1 MNLYLL
7 SLLVVEFTQ
16 GMDSCYQYHHDTWT
30 MSMRHIFYFYLPLFP
45 FLHPRLYP
53 YKIHFISFLVLSP
66 LKLRLYQV
74 EFHPDPQKWSH
85 FMSSESLT
93 PWHGFWRLFWVFTG
107 VLLVWTDMTASIL
120 DDSFDE
126 ALFIFLLFLNVVANS
141 SPVKCTNPIHI
152 ACFQVFYETLHFLI
166 YRMGS
171 HKWNLNFEISRVSLS
186 LISSGHLTLIF

>member
-93 PWHGFWRLFWVFTG
+93 PWHWVLEI
-107 VLLVWTDMTASIL
+107 VLGIHWCTPCL
-120 DDSFDE
+120 DRYDCVYPGW
-126 ALFIFLLFLNVVANS
+126 LIWWG
-141 SPVKCTNPIHI
+141 T
-152 ACFQVFYETLHFLI
+152 FYFSTL
-166 YRMGS
+166 S
-171 HKWNLNFEISRVSLS
+171 
-186 LISSGHLTLIF
+186 